1 MSSSLLDSARLTF
14 IAFAVVTAVACAG
27 RQPTSTL
34 PSNIP
39 ASIDESNVDESVR
52 LLHTMEAVEDGRVEL
67 RDRILEHLATKHD
80 GLLATTD
87 FDALITA
94 YASMVGLL
102 VPEDYVAERFP
113 AGLIPFARRI
123 AELGSPLGDEAR
135 VMAALQTLRSGGVD
149 IEESTRE
156 YEEVQRWGREAR
168 ASLDN
173 PMERLTGLIE
183 VWNEHAR
190 LSPAPE
196 VLIALANLHVERR
209 DAVQNM
215 FREGSSLLMAMRGLP
230 SQVARV
236 APLDVAAV
244 FLQYGDLASA
254 ISHVTAMGADG
265 DTESQL
271 LRVMNAARE
280 VDGADAIVELSEA
293 YREARPHVAVGLC
306 RLGLRRYPSDAR
318 FATCLARVATTSE
331 QHDDATAWYLAAIE
345 LEPGLIGLY
354 DEALGHIDEF
364 LEVGI
369 FRGDSQRART
379 LAARAQRIA
388 DARSARFP
396 TAAPAVAPER
406 FALLLGTA
414 EMHAGNADEAR
425 VQLRRSVEARPHADA
440 LEQLGLLEER
450 TGNYDEAVASYRS
463 ALDLATGDVRRAA
476 LLERLGDAFAGA
488 ANTSQSDRMYTQAL
502 QTWDRVLEGLQGEGA
517 APFIAETQVH
527 RGILLNHIS
536 RHDESQAAF
545 REAIAAGSQERSIYA
560 AILSFLVVADQPDRE
575 FAESIFRAARNQT
588 NLAPEWRVYFALWV
602 RIVAVRAGEEPSSDV
617 SAALRQSTQLDGW
630 SGRLA
635 RFGSESLSG
644 DELVESAET
653 KGQQTESLFYAGALR
668 LGADPASART
678 MMQRALAF
686 SMIGF
691 YEHTMA
697 QLLVRQSAE

>member
-1 MSSSLLDSARLTF
+1 D
-14 IAFAVVTAVACAG
+14 
-27 RQPTSTL
+27 Q
-34 PSNIP
+34 
-39 ASIDESNVDESVR
+39 
-52 LLHTMEAVEDGRVEL
+52 
-67 RDRILEHLATKHD
+67 ILVHLAGKHH
-80 GLLATTD
+80 GLLASSD

-94 YASMVGLL
+94 YASMVAIL

-113 AGLIPFARRI
+113 AELIPFARRI
-123 AELGSPLGDEAR
+123 AELGSPRGDEAR
-135 VMAALQTLRSGGVD
+135 VMAALQTLRSGGAD
-149 IEESTRE
+149 TEQSTTE
-156 YEEVQRWGREAR
+156 YEEVQAWGRQAR

-173 PMERLTGLIE
+173 PMERLTSLIE

-196 VLIALANLHVERR
+196 VLIALANLHIERR

-244 FLQYGDLASA
+244 FLQHGDLASA
-254 ISHVTAMGADG
+254 ISHITAMGADG

-271 LRVMNAARE
+271 LRVMNSARE
-280 VDGADAIVELSEA
+280 DDGADAIVELSEA

-306 RLGLRRYPSDAR
+306 RLGLRRFPRDAR
-318 FATCLARVATTSE
+318 FATCLARVATTAAE
-331 QHDDATAWYLAAIE
+331 HDDATAWYLAAIE
-345 LEPGLIGLY
+345 LEPDLIGLY

-379 LAARAQRIA
+379 LAARAQRIS

-396 TAAPAVAPER
+396 SAVPVVAPER
-406 FALLLGTA
+406 IALLLGTA
-414 EMHAGNADEAR
+414 EMHAGNTAEAR
-425 VQLRRSVEARPHADA
+425 TLLQRSIEGQANTDA

-450 TGNYDEAVASYRS
+450 TGHYEESVTVYRR

-476 LLERLGDAFAGA
+476 LLERLGDGYAGA
-488 ANTSQSDRMYTQAL
+488 ANETQSRRMYTQAL
-502 QTWDRVLEGLQGEGA
+502 GTWDRVLEGLQGEGA

-527 RGILLNHIS
+527 RGILLGHLA
-536 RHDESQAAF
+536 RRDESQAAF
-545 REAIAAGSQERSIYA
+545 RQAIAANSQDRGIYA
-560 AILSFLVVADQPDRE
+560 AILSFLVVAEPDRE
-575 FAESIFRAARNQT
+575 FAETIFRAARNQT

-602 RIVAVRAGEEPSSDV
+602 RIIAIRAGEEPSSDV
-617 SAALRQSTQLDGW
+617 VAALRQTAQLEGW
-630 SGRLA
+630 SGQLA
-635 RFGSESLSG
+635 RFGAETLSG
-644 DELVESAET
+644 DELLESAES
-653 KGQQTESLFYAGALR
+653 KGQQTEGLFYAGAFR
-668 LGADPASART
+668 LGAEPVAGKS
-678 MMQRALAF
+678 MMERALEF

-697 QLLVRQSAE
+697 QQLVRQSGE